1 MSEERFSVTAAAE
14 STRVR
19 GKAGTPWRD
28 LKGKNA
34 LIWGLLVAG
43 AFVMLFPLYWM
54 LATAIR
60 PRTELFSGG
69 FHLFPSDLVWSNF
82 SEAWGKLPFTQ
93 FYVNSLIIAA
103 IAVVITVFINLLA
116 GYTFAKYDFPGR
128 NIIFLL
134 LISTLMIPIQVIM
147 VPEFLIITKLGWVN
161 TYAGV
166 IVPRAAEAF
175 GIFMV
180 RQFMVSIPDELIEAA
195 RLDGAGEFKIFWKV
209 VLPLSWPVVAV
220 LTIFTFMW
228 RWNDFAWPLVVL
240 QDRASYTVTLGLNLM
255 KGQFFTDWTGIM
267 SMSLVSILPML
278 LVFIF
283 FQRYFIQGIASTG
296 IK

>member
-1 MSEERFSVTAAAE
+1 MSEERLQVTQ
-14 STRVR
+14 STRIL
-19 GKAGTPWRD
+19 GKAKTSVRD
-28 LKGKNA
+28 LKGTNA
-34 LIWGLLVAG
+34 LVWVLLVAG
-43 AFVMLFPLYWM
+43 ALVMVFPLYWM
-54 LATAIR
+54 FATAIR
-60 PRTELFSGG
+60 PRTELFAGG
-69 FHLFPSDLVWSNF
+69 FRLFPSDLVWSNF

-93 FYVNSLIIAA
+93 FYINSIVIAA
-103 IAVVITVFINLLA
+103 IAVVVTVFINLLA
-116 GYTFAKYDFPGR
+116 GYTFAKYEFPGR
-128 NIIFLL
+128 NIIFLV

-147 VPEFLIITKLGWVN
+147 VPEFLIITQLGWVN

-175 GIFMV
+175 GLFMV

-195 RLDGAGEFKIFWKV
+195 RLDGAGEFKIFWSV

-240 QDRASYTVTLGLNLM
+240 QDQGSYTVPLGLNLM
-255 KGQFFTDWTGIM
+255 KGQYFTDWTGIM

-278 LVFIF
+278 VVFVF

-296 IK
+296 LK

>member
-1 MSEERFSVTAAAE
+1 MSEERIFVAE
-14 STRVR
+14 STQARSKL
-19 GKAGTPWRD
+19 GGSWRE
-28 LKGKNA
+28 LKGKNI
-34 LIWGLLVAG
+34 LIWVLLVAG
-43 AFVMLFPLYWM
+43 ACVMLFPLYWM
-54 LATAIR
+54 FATAIR
-60 PRTELFSGG
+60 PREELFSGE
-69 FHLFPSDLVWSNF
+69 FRLFPSDLVWSNF
-82 SEAWGKLPFTQ
+82 SEAWGKLPFAL
-93 FYVNSLIIAA
+93 FYLNSILIAV
-103 IAVVITVFINLLA
+103 IAVVATVFINLLA

-128 NIIFLL
+128 NVLFLL

-147 VPEFLIITKLGWVN
+147 VPEFLIVSALGWVN

-166 IVPRAAEAF
+166 IAPRAAEAF

-195 RLDGAGEFKIFWKV
+195 RLDGAGEFKIFWRV
-209 VLPLSWPVVAV
+209 ILPLSWPVVAV

-240 QDRASYTVTLGLNLM
+240 QDRAAYTVPLGLNLM

-278 LVFIF
+278 VVFIF

>member
-1 MSEERFSVTAAAE
+1 
-14 STRVR
+14 
-19 GKAGTPWRD
+19 
-28 LKGKNA
+28 
-34 LIWGLLVAG
+34 
-43 AFVMLFPLYWM
+43 
-54 LATAIR
+54 
-60 PRTELFSGG
+60 
-69 FHLFPSDLVWSNF
+69 
-82 SEAWGKLPFTQ
+82 
-93 FYVNSLIIAA
+93 
-103 IAVVITVFINLLA
+103 
-116 GYTFAKYDFPGR
+116 
-128 NIIFLL
+128 
-134 LISTLMIPIQVIM
+134 MIPIQVIM
-147 VPEFLIITKLGWVN
+147 VPEFLIISKLGWVN

-166 IVPRAAEAF
+166 IAPRAAEAF

-209 VLPLSWPVVAV
+209 ILPLSWPVVAV

-240 QDRASYTVTLGLNLM
+240 QDQAAYTVPLGLNLM

-267 SMSLVSILPML
+267 GMSLVSILPIL
-278 LVFIF
+278 VVFIF

>member
-1 MSEERFSVTAAAE
+1 MSEERISVAE
-14 STRVR
+14 STQASSKS
-19 GKAGTPWRD
+19 GASWRN
-28 LKGKNA
+28 LKGGNL
-34 LIWGLLVAG
+34 LIWGLLVVG
-43 AFVMLFPLYWM
+43 ALIMVFPLYWM
-54 LATAIR
+54 FATAIR
-60 PRTELFSGG
+60 PREELFSGE
-69 FHLFPSDLVWSNF
+69 FRLLPSDLIWSNF
-82 SEAWGKLPFTQ
+82 SQAWGKLPFAL
-93 FYVNSLIIAA
+93 FYLNSILIAL
-103 IAVVITVFINLLA
+103 IAVAATVFINLLA
-116 GYTFAKYDFPGR
+116 GYTFAKYEFPGR
-128 NIIFLL
+128 NILFLL

-147 VPEFLIITKLGWVN
+147 VPEFLIVSALGWVN

-166 IVPRAAEAF
+166 IAPRAAEAF

-209 VLPLSWPVVAV
+209 ILPLSWPVVAV

-240 QDRASYTVTLGLNLM
+240 QDREAYTVPLGLNLM

-278 LVFIF
+278 VVFIF